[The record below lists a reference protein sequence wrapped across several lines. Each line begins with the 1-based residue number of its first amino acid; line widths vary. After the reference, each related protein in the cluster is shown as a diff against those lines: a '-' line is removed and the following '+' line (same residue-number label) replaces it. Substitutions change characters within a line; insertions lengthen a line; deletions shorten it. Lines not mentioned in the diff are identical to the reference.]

1 MRRKSRRIRQNNKK
15 SRKLYKKYR
24 PVVRRKILSR
34 ILKFFI
40 KLNIFAIPLYL
51 ILITNYQSLQFMEFT
66 ASASF
71 GIMKAIGIPAT
82 IDGTMMTIPLTEGS
96 FAAYVSWDSTGWKA
110 LLAFFALVFATDFS
124 WRKKFYGLFL
134 LPIIYFINVLRIVFM
149 FYAVHNFGAGS
160 FDFFH
165 ATLWSWG
172 LIFTI
177 LFLWVIWLRYVNP

>member
-1 MRRKSRRIRQNNKK
+1 MRRKSRKSNHGNKK
-15 SRKLYKKYR
+15 SRKLYKKYK
-24 PVVRRKILSR
+24 PVIRRKILSR
-34 ILKFFI
+34 VLKFFI

-51 ILITNYQSLQFMEFT
+51 ILITTYQSAEFMQFT
-66 ASASF
+66 ASASY
-71 GIMKAIGIPAT
+71 GIMKATGIPAT
-82 IDGTMMTIPLTEGS
+82 IDGTLIKIPLDNGS
-96 FAAYVSWDSTGWKA
+96 FAAYVSWDSTGWKS

-124 WRKKFYGLFL
+124 WRKKLYGLFF

-149 FYAVHNFGAGS
+149 FYAVHNFGAES

-177 LFLWVIWLRYVNP
+177 LLFWVIWLRYVNP